1 MYLEMTVPPDG
12 TALKTQVEDYL
23 NEGLTRLYNCE
34 DGCKKVSQKIRKMT
48 LTSSAEARFII
59 VVLSRGIE
67 SLDGYTF
74 LKNRTT
80 ATDDLSLRY
89 IIFKR

>member
-1 MYLEMTVPPDG
+1 MIPPDG

-23 NEGLTRLYNCE
+23 NEGLTMLYNCE
-34 DGCKKVSQKIRKMT
+34 DGCKRITQKTRKMT
-48 LTSSAEARFII
+48 LTSCAEARFII

-74 LKNRTT
+74 LKNRIP